1 MGKVNAQMQPAQV
14 MKTMQDFEREN
25 AKMNMKEE
33 LMDDALSAALDHSDD
48 EAEEDAIV
56 NQVLDEI
63 GIEINDKLSQAPVA
77 KDALTAETSKANKLT
92 DSDLEAQLAKLKM

>member
-33 LMDDALSAALDHSDD
+33 LMDDALGNYNELFLRAWH
-48 EAEEDAIV
+48 
-56 NQVLDEI
+56 
-63 GIEINDKLSQAPVA
+63 
-77 KDALTAETSKANKLT
+77 
-92 DSDLEAQLAKLKM
+92 